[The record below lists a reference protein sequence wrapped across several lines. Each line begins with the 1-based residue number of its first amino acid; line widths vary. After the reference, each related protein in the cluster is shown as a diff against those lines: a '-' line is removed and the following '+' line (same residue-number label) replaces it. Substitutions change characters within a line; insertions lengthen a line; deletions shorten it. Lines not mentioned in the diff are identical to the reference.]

1 MRKDDRT
8 RRADAEFSRTGCGN
22 LRTMIYAERP
32 SKKIE
37 NKQVVIGKK
46 RIEKCFVSLSNCNF
60 YFAFM
65 CVRRH
70 IKSV

>member
-46 RIEKCFVSLSNCNF
+46 IGTSENASFRFLIVIFTLHL
-60 YFAFM
+60 
-65 CVRRH
+65 CVLEGT
-70 IKSV
+70 